1 MKKIIMLLLLIFPSF
16 LFAQFG
22 IKAGLNFSNV
32 SNASSVNNS
41 TRSGFHAGILFA
53 PGGKA
58 ILGSRTE
65 LLYSRQGYNYSSG
78 SANGSVKLD
87 YLMLS
92 QLMAINITRFVQ
104 LQLGAQTSY
113 LLTAAADSN
122 KQSTGNASADK
133 ILSFYN
139 RLDYGFAGG
148 IEIHPIKKLLVGAR
162 YSISLSK
169 LYKQPDPSSSGSSS
183 SFNPGSDGANFKNNL
198 VQVFIGYKF

>member
-1 MKKIIMLLLLIFPSF
+1 MKKLLMALLLAFPCS

-32 SNASSVNNS
+32 TNATVVNNS
-41 TRSGFHAGILFA
+41 TRSGFHAGILFS
-53 PGGKA
+53 PSSKA

-65 LLYSRQGYNYSSG
+65 LLYSRQGYNYT
-78 SANGSVKLD
+78 SASTNGSVKLD
-87 YLMLS
+87 YIMLS
-92 QLMAINITRFVQ
+92 QLMAVNITRFVQ
-104 LQLGAQTSY
+104 IQLGAQISY

-122 KQSTGNASADK
+122 KASTGNASADK

-162 YSISLSK
+162 YSISLSN
-169 LYKQPDPSSSGSSS
+169 LYKQPDPSSQGSSS
-183 SFNPGSDGANFKNNL
+183 SFDPGAGGVDFKNNL
-198 VQVFIGYKF
+198 VQVFIGYRF